1 MVPLTILRVCNLHKS
16 FGERT
21 ILSDVSLEIGVQERI
36 GLVGVNGTGK
46 TTLANILFGNLQ
58 SDEGS
63 IIQMKQDLKIGYLLQ
78 SCSYTVNS
86 FQSIL
91 LDGNNAE
98 QVDKFLEV
106 TSFIGLN
113 KVQEWREDRFD
124 GLSGGERT
132 KLALANIWISQPD
145 FLILDE
151 PTNHL
156 DFQGVEWL
164 TEEMGKFSGTIL
176 VISHDRYFLDKT
188 VNRIIELDD
197 GKLKSYAGNYSF
209 YREEKERQYQSQL
222 HLYQTQKKQS
232 EKVQAE
238 IAQLKTWTAAGHRQA
253 GKQGSLSE
261 NRQIGLREHDRAK
274 VKKLDKQ
281 VKNKLKRLER
291 MITEGVEKPKQEQK
305 VSFDFGSASKRGKR
319 LAEAKGLGKKYGER
333 WLFRNTEFAIQR
345 GNRIGLIGPNGCGK
359 TTLIRMLLDQERWTE
374 GDLWISPTAE
384 VVYLSQDVTDL
395 PEESTGL
402 NLISHFRGEIQS
414 KARILMHNMG
424 LDEAK
429 LSREIKKW
437 SLGERTR
444 FKIGRMILMEHN
456 FLILDEPTNHLDL
469 QSREQLEDTLADYNG
484 TMLIVSHDR
493 YMLEKLCDQLLVFE
507 NGKFKQVLGTFSEYM
522 NRQLSEGNGSNEKVP
537 SKKSRVEEE
546 QLLVIETRLSLVL
559 GDLTKHE
566 IGSPAYNELDN
577 EFKDLIRQK
586 RELLK

>member
-1 MVPLTILRVCNLHKS
+1 MVPLTILRVRNLHKR

-21 ILSDVSLEIGVQERI
+21 ILSDVSLEIGARDRI
-36 GLVGVNGTGK
+36 GLVGVNGAGK

-63 IIQMKQDLKIGYLLQ
+63 IMQMKQDIKIGYLLQ
-78 SCSYTVNS
+78 SCSYTANS
-86 FQSIL
+86 FQSML
-91 LDGNNAE
+91 LGGYKAE
-98 QVDKFLEV
+98 QVNEFLEV

-113 KVQEWREDRFD
+113 KVKEWQEDRFD
-124 GLSGGERT
+124 CLSGGERT

-145 FLILDE
+145 ILILDE

-164 TEEMGKFSGTIL
+164 TKEMGKFSGSIL

-197 GKLKSYAGNYSF
+197 GKLKSYAGNYTF

-222 HLYQTQKKQS
+222 HLYQTQKKQI
-232 EKVQAE
+232 EKVQEE
-238 IAQLKTWTAAGHRQA
+238 IAQLKTWTAAGHRMA
-253 GKQGSLSE
+253 GKQGTLSE
-261 NRQIGLREHDRAK
+261 NRQIGLREHERAK

-281 VKNKLKRLER
+281 VKNKIKRLER
-291 MITEGVEKPKQEQK
+291 METEGIEKPKQEQK

-319 LAEAKGLGKKYGER
+319 LVEVKGLGKKYGDR
-333 WLFRNTEFAIQR
+333 WLFRNTEFTIQR

-359 TTLIRMLLDQERWTE
+359 TTLIRMFLGQERWTE

-384 VVYLSQDVTDL
+384 IVYLSQDVSDL

-414 KARILMHNMG
+414 KARILMDNMG
-424 LDEAK
+424 FDEAK
-429 LSREIKKW
+429 LSRKIEKW

-507 NGKFKQVLGTFSEYM
+507 NGMFMKVLGTFSEYM
-522 NRQLSEGNGSNEKVP
+522 NRQLSEGNGSDEKVL
-537 SKKSRVEEE
+537 SKKSRAEEE
-546 QLLVIETRLSLVL
+546 QLLVIEARLAFML
-559 GDLTKHE
+559 GELNKHA

>member
-1 MVPLTILRVCNLHKS
+1 MTILRVRNLHKR

-21 ILSDVSLEIGVQERI
+21 ILSDVSLEIGARDRI
-36 GLVGVNGTGK
+36 GLVGVNGAGK

-63 IIQMKQDLKIGYLLQ
+63 IMQMKQDIKIGYLLQ
-78 SCSYTVNS
+78 SCSYTANS
-86 FQSIL
+86 FQSML
-91 LDGNNAE
+91 LGGYKAE
-98 QVDKFLEV
+98 QVNEFLEV

-113 KVQEWREDRFD
+113 KVKEWQEDRFD
-124 GLSGGERT
+124 CLSGGERT

-145 FLILDE
+145 ILILDE

-164 TEEMGKFSGTIL
+164 TKEMGKFSGSIL

-197 GKLKSYAGNYSF
+197 GKLKSYAGNYTF

-222 HLYQTQKKQS
+222 HLYQTQKKQI
-232 EKVQAE
+232 EKVQEE
-238 IAQLKTWTAAGHRQA
+238 IAQLKTWTAAGHRMA
-253 GKQGSLSE
+253 GKQGTLSE
-261 NRQIGLREHDRAK
+261 NRQIGLREHERAK

-281 VKNKLKRLER
+281 VKNKIKRLER
-291 MITEGVEKPKQEQK
+291 METEGIEKPKQEQK

-319 LAEAKGLGKKYGER
+319 LVEVKGLGKKYGDR
-333 WLFRNTEFAIQR
+333 WLFRNTEFTIQR

-359 TTLIRMLLDQERWTE
+359 TTLIRMFLGQERWTE

-384 VVYLSQDVTDL
+384 IVYLSQDVSDL

-414 KARILMHNMG
+414 KARILMDNMG
-424 LDEAK
+424 FDEAK
-429 LSREIKKW
+429 LSRKIEKW

-507 NGKFKQVLGTFSEYM
+507 NGMFMKVLGTFSEYM
-522 NRQLSEGNGSNEKVP
+522 NRQLSEGNGSDEKVL
-537 SKKSRVEEE
+537 SKKSRAEEE
-546 QLLVIETRLSLVL
+546 QLLVIEARLAFML
-559 GDLTKHE
+559 GELNKHA